1 MVMTKKYLDRRLF
14 LRGAL
19 AAGGIAAIPLPILE
33 GMLNGHGTAY
43 AAGEALP
50 RRFVTWFFGNGVL
63 PPLWIPAATGHTW
76 ELSEQLAPLKDVK
89 DYLTVV
95 SGLEN
100 KFNSTAFHPAGSAAS
115 TTGGPVEDLSAVEPS
130 IDQLI
135 AEPEKYGLPA
145 RSSALPTEKKSVALG
160 VCDADPDGPE
170 NTLHAVSH
178 RGKNA
183 PNYPEYD
190 PRKAFQ
196 SLFGSPSAGMDD
208 AAAKKA
214 ADAEKSVLDAVLAD
228 ASELK
233 PKLSATDQH
242 RLQDHMDA
250 IRQLELTLNNLGTC
264 NAPTDPA
271 SQNIGKDTKSE
282 APQAVSDA
290 VSEMLAIALS
300 CHKTHVASVVF
311 TLPAAHV
318 YYRPLG
324 ADMNDDFHNTIC
336 HTDAGDN
343 AHQTRVNKGVIYN
356 VQCLATFAKRLQSL
370 TEGAGTL
377 LDNSLVHVTSCT
389 SWGKVH
395 SRDDWPFLFIGKAGG
410 GLAGNLHA
418 RFKGENLSKGL
429 FTAAQLMGLDIAKLG
444 RGDGLV
450 TSGLAGLDA

>member
-1 MVMTKKYLDRRLF
+1 MVMTKKYLDRRMF

-19 AAGGIAAIPLPILE
+19 AAGGIATLPLPVLE
-33 GMLNGHGTAY
+33 GMLNDHGTAY
-43 AAGEALP
+43 AAGEELP
-50 RRFVTWFFGNGVL
+50 RRFVTWFFGNGIL

-76 ELSEQLAPLKDVK
+76 DLSEQLAPLEQVK
-89 DYLTVV
+89 DYLTVI

-100 KFNSTAFHPAGSAAS
+100 KFNSTSFHPVGSAAS
-115 TTGGPVEDLSAVEPS
+115 TTGGAVEDLSAVEPS

-145 RSSALPTEKKSVALG
+145 RPLAVQTEKKFVSLG

-196 SLFGSPSAGMDD
+196 SLFGSAGVIMDD
-208 AAAKKA
+208 ANARKVSAK
-214 ADAEKSVLDAVLAD
+214 KSVLDAVLAD
-228 ASELK
+228 ASELE
-233 PKLSATDQH
+233 PKLSATDRR

-250 IRQLELTLNNLGTC
+250 IRQIELTLDNLGTC
-264 NAPTDPA
+264 NAPADPA
-271 SQNIGKDTKSE
+271 TQNISKDTRSE
-282 APQAVSDA
+282 APKAVSDA

-300 CHKTHVASVVF
+300 CHTTHVASVVF

-324 ADMNDDFHNTIC
+324 SDMNDDFHNTIC

-343 AHQTRVNKGVIYN
+343 AHQTRVHKGVVYN
-356 VQCLATFAKRLQSL
+356 VQCLAAFVNRLKGL
-370 TEGAGTL
+370 TEGDGTL

-395 SRDDWPFLFIGKAGG
+395 SRDEWPFLFIGKAGG

-418 RFKGENLSKGL
+418 RFQGENLSKGL
-429 FTAAQLMGLDIAKLG
+429 FTAAQLVGLDITKLG
-444 RGDGLV
+444 RNEGLV
-450 TSGLAGLDA
+450 NSGLAGLDT

>member
-1 MVMTKKYLDRRLF
+1 MTKKHLDRRMF

-19 AAGGIAAIPLPILE
+19 AAGGIATIPLPILE

-43 AAGEALP
+43 AAGEELP

-63 PPLWIPAATGHTW
+63 PPLWIPSATGHTW
-76 ELSEQLAPLKDVK
+76 DLSEQLAPLEDVK

-100 KFNSTAFHPAGSAAS
+100 KFNSTAFHPVGSAAS
-115 TTGGPVEDLSAVEPS
+115 TTGAPVEDLSAVEPS

-135 AEPEKYGLPA
+135 ADPQKYGLTTRTPVVQ
-145 RSSALPTEKKSVALG
+145 TEKKSVTLG

-196 SLFGSPSAGMDD
+196 SLFGGGPSTDEAN
-208 AAAKKA
+208 AKKLA
-214 ADAEKSVLDAVLAD
+214 EAEKSVLDAVLAD
-228 ASELK
+228 AKELE

-242 RLQDHMDA
+242 RLQEHMDA
-250 IRQLELTLNNLGTC
+250 IRQLELTLNDLGTC

-282 APQAVSDA
+282 APKTVSDA

-300 CHKTHVASVVF
+300 CHKTNVASVVF

-343 AHQTRVNKGVIYN
+343 AHQTRVHKGVVYN
-356 VQCLATFAKRLQSL
+356 VQCLATFVNRLKSL
-370 TEGAGTL
+370 TEGAGNL

-389 SWGKVH
+389 SWGKIH

-429 FTAAQLMGLDIAKLG
+429 FTAAQLMGLEITRLG
-444 RGDGLV
+444 RNEGLV
-450 TSGLAGLDA
+450 NGGLAGLDV